1 MFPRSS
7 IGRNPAPSSIRLV
20 HVPCKHHFSPNELL
34 VDRVRPAFLFS
45 ISVTCRRSFRDT
57 FRRFV

>member
-20 HVPCKHHFSPNELL
+20 RVPCKHHFSPNELL
-34 VDRVRPAFLFS
+34 VDRARPAFLFS